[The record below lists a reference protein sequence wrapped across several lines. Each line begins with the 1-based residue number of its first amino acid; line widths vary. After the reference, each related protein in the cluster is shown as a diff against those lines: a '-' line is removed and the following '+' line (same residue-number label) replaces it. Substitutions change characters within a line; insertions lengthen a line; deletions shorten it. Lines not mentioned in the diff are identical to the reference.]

1 MKLHPSSWIAIGVT
15 SLVGI
20 VAFAWPFVTTANAS
34 VASSPWVFMVLVPL
48 LVLLVFAQLADG
60 DLDAKR
66 VAVLGVLAAVVS
78 ALRPLGGG
86 AAGIEPI
93 WFVIVLAG
101 RALGPGFGFSLG
113 SISMLASAFLTG
125 GVGPWLPFQMLAA
138 GWVGL
143 GAGLLPAATGKRELA
158 ITAIY
163 GGVVAITYGLVMNL
177 WFWPYLGALPD
188 SVSFDAAAGPAA
200 NFSHWLT
207 FSITTSLGFDI
218 PRAVITVLLILLTGR
233 PVLFTLR
240 RITRKAAFDVPV
252 VFADSAN

>member
-1 MKLHPSSWIAIGVT
+1 MRLAPASWIAIAVT
-15 SLVGI
+15 SIVGV
-20 VAFAWPFVTTANAS
+20 VAFAWPFVSGVDAS
-34 VASSPWVFMVLVPL
+34 VSHAPWVFVALVPM

-66 VAVLGVLAAVVS
+66 VAVLGVLAAVVC

-101 RALGPGFGFSLG
+101 RALGPGFGFTLG
-113 SISMLASAFLTG
+113 TTSMLASAFLTG

-143 GAGLLPAATGKRELA
+143 GAGLLPAASGKRELLL
-158 ITAIY
+158 TATY
-163 GGVVAITYGLVMNL
+163 GGLVAIGYGLVMNL
-177 WFWPYLGALPD
+177 WFWPYLAGLPGA
-188 SVSFDAAAGPAA
+188 VAFDAGAGPAA
-200 NFSHWLT
+200 NLARWLAFSV
-207 FSITTSLGFDI
+207 TTSLGFDI
-218 PRAVITVLLILLTGR
+218 PRAVLTVILIAITGR

-252 VFADSAN
+252 VFAPRAN